1 MQWQV
6 LFNVSGWCNV
16 TPALAARAAVAG
28 SPVRLVGRLR
38 AALARWAGRS
48 MSTR

>member
-16 TPALAARAAVAG
+16 PPALAAAAAASG
-28 SPVRLVGRLR
+28 SPVRLVGRWR
-38 AALARWAGRS
+38 AALAQWLGRS
-48 MSTR
+48 IAVR

>member
-16 TPALAARAAVAG
+16 SPAMAASAAIRG
-28 SPVRLVGRLR
+28 HPVRLAGWWR
-38 AALARWAGRS
+38 AALARWAGRA
-48 MSTR
+48 MSAG